1 MRDLNHKYNCYCHCN
16 YIQGANW
23 HGEGGGVSVMG
34 HSHTMNIS
42 WNSFKWNCQKFYTT
56 NKCCRI

>member
-42 WNSFKWNCQKFYTT
+42 
-56 NKCCRI
+56 